1 MWDISTHHCLKTIYL
16 QFPCQQPGRIPDHG
30 NFPFLLLSP
39 PLSEHAHLLVGCKD
53 YLALLPLS
61 EMRRGEARWLTDEG
75 REATRQGGPAVSCAL
90 YSSTLRLV
98 VTGHV
103 DSSVSLWDV
112 GTGRWRLQISNAHG
126 EEEVTCMTLDS
137 SHRRL
142 ITGSCSGTIKVQ
154 FVKKTEVLVF
164 IYFICM
170 LVENETRRPP
180 SHPQTRCGT
189 YSVA

>member
-1 MWDISTHHCLKTIYL
+1 MWDISTHRCLKTIYL

-53 YLALLPLS
+53 HLALLPLS
-61 EMRRGEARWLTDEG
+61 EMRRREGRWLTDEG
-75 REATRQGGPAVSCAL
+75 SEATLQSGPALSCAL

-112 GTGRWRLQISNAHG
+112 ETGRWRLQILNAHG

-142 ITGSCSGTIKVQ
+142 ITGSHSGTIKVE
-154 FVKKTEVLVF
+154 FAKKTLHFCVF
-164 IYFICM
+164 ISY
-170 LVENETRRPP
+170 V
-180 SHPQTRCGT
+180 
-189 YSVA
+189 